1 MMNRLLL
8 EYISKLL
15 IKESSPASQ
24 QAKQMGLSY
33 MGFGQWGMDGK
44 VTHKSADKDGT
55 MLVVYTPK
63 TEEVVDEPSKDTK
76 KRTSYSDYPEIQPE
90 ELNAAS
96 LADKVREGIV
106 APGNDFSKYQE
117 AVSIFI
123 AKYIVDNPDASDQ
136 DIMER
141 IVLLDCGSKL
151 LTKDVK
157 STLPKKY
164 TAEFNELKQ
173 SGVFSTCAKDYKDD
187 QHKARFATMIFAKK
201 KAELMISGIEKAK
214 LVSPRIDSF
223 SGDQD
228 SLSSLATLVK
238 TSTGKI
244 YSPEGN
250 ELKKDEVIESISGF
264 GTSKFPADTAL
275 IAIDKFGNMVFIGYS
290 DKKDLNAIINNS
302 TVSSEINSHIRV
314 LDSLLN
320 REIMDQERYDKLA
333 GELYTL
339 DKEYNNI
346 ESELKVA
353 TLDPANEL
361 VNISNNTPEQL
372 TELVSR
378 AKRLSGGKTPDKY
391 LKKLTDAIGKAYNN
405 KSSKV
410 FKLWEPLLQQAGW
423 DGTTMPTEEQMLAA
437 FAFKSFDVLNNEDSG
452 GWNIYPVSRG
462 ENTLTKEAQEL
473 LFRLMV
479 PDGSPQKKE
488 FVEKIGVIRD
498 RSLQILAQARE
509 ELNEVTV
516 GLEDGSSIK
525 LGTYLDAI
533 QAWRALHL
541 DMGEYEG
548 SLVMAAEDIIV
559 GAADLIRCLRGAD
572 SYEDFAKT
580 LDISTKRIKDKSYGT
595 VTGQNVEIFSINPEG
610 KKVKVGTR
618 SIRSKDGI
626 LGKLQTTYNYH
637 PEFQNCLRQF
647 AGTGKLDENFNLK
660 SSKILLEYL
669 SSILGE
675 GERVVRNPGDVWT
688 TDTGRHAAKNL
699 AGDTR
704 YGFDSKEKADAWA
717 KKAHR
722 SARVAPNK
730 SGERGA
736 RRFPR
741 ASINNHKNRLD
752 SIIIDLHERKASD
765 DTISRAE
772 NFKSMWMQFV
782 EADTLEAQVIAVR
795 QLGEAGF
802 ITRSTGGK
810 IYISNSLPVDYK
822 SMLGGKDKDSDVVT
836 EHMVAIVEGSKSL
849 QRLIP
854 LRDSSATYALNS
866 KMGRLHELYTAY
878 ELSGQKDQGRLDTLE
893 EEITRLGGNV
903 SQIRENSLRG
913 VDVVKGF
920 IQDRFGEGSQ
930 IISATQVGGLGKGSA
945 EKLHGIDKVWDPTD
959 VLVKVRESNG
969 TEHIVKLSLKMYQSI
984 HDITMKNFGIQ
995 SAGETMFGGTL
1006 PADKIEELD
1015 DLGRQ
1020 LSQVP
1025 RPSEQRR
1032 KNQKPA
1038 SSDEADKHGA
1048 QGDGASDDKSK
1059 DKGDDTEKVIKLK
1072 EDYIKKLQELLS
1084 NNEIDLKELWNR
1096 ITGCDGG
1103 VELLL
1108 IDSTNNTAQLK
1119 DKDTL
1124 CNPENIEI
1132 KYKNNSISLSIGG
1145 TGVSYTLK
1153 FYIKMEAGRTPKL
1166 MVALKSRK
1174 SK

>member
-63 TEEVVDEPSKDTK
+63 TEEIVDEPSKDTK

-96 LADKVREGIV
+96 LADKVREGII

-173 SGVFSTCAKDYKDD
+173 TGVFSTCAKDYKDD

-391 LKKLTDAIGKAYNN
+391 LKKLTDAISKAYNN

-452 GWNIYPVSRG
+452 GWNMYPVSRG

-675 GERVVRNPGDVWT
+675 GERVVRNPGDVWRPT
-688 TDTGRHAAKNL
+688 PDSAFAAKNL
-699 AGDTR
+699 VGDTR
-704 YGFDSKEKADAWA
+704 YGFDSEERAEAWA
-717 KKAHR
+717 KKAPR
-722 SARVAPNK
+722 STRVAPNK
-730 SGERGA
+730 SGEGGA

-741 ASINNHKNRLD
+741 ASIDNHKNRLD
-752 SIIIDLHERKASD
+752 SIINDLRERKASD

-772 NFKSMWMQFV
+772 NFKSMWMAFV

-854 LRDSSATYALNS
+854 LRDSSVTYALNS
-866 KMGRLHELYTAY
+866 KMGRLHELYTTY

-893 EEITRLGGNV
+893 EEITKLGGNV

-930 IISATQVGGLGKGSA
+930 IISATQVGDLTKEQA
-945 EKLHGIDKVWDPTD
+945 EELHGIDKVWDPTD
-959 VLVKVRESNG
+959 VLVEVKDSGENV
-969 TEHIVKLSLKMYQSI
+969 HIVKLSLKMYQSI

-995 SAGETMFGGTL
+995 SAGGTMFGGTL

-1025 RPSEQRR
+1025 RPD
-1032 KNQKPA
+1032 N
-1038 SSDEADKHGA
+1038 
-1048 QGDGASDDKSK
+1048 
-1059 DKGDDTEKVIKLK
+1059 VIQLK

-1084 NNEIDLKELWNR
+1084 NNEIDLKGLWNR